1 MSPYP
6 VFTYICCIFS
16 FSQVSNTIVLRII
29 AVKLE
34 YRLVNNTGLEVNQGE
49 ASIITTGHL
58 SVQVNVADNTV
69 DIWYDV
75 TELPKYGEIQ
85 RLHSSGEWKSTTFF
99 SQKLLE
105 RGKIRYIST
114 YHGIQTQTNITDYFK
129 CRIILN
135 SQAKEEVLFPVEIR
149 WIQLKLTRSKMEVN
163 GLETAVLTPEDLHVI
178 SKVVKL
184 SESEIFFRLL
194 TVPKKGQLFLD
205 RKALHRNSTFS
216 QKNITDGLVKYELFN
231 RLHDDARDSFSF
243 QVFSL
248 HATST
253 PYDFRIN
260 IKAEST
266 TITIVNKGLSVL
278 EGASKV
284 ISKDV
289 LFSHTAS
296 NREVYYN
303 VTLSPKHGQIRKINL
318 SNSTSINDNIV
329 TFTNQDIMEERI
341 MYVHD
346 DSETKQDFFVFQII
360 VLKTHKHTYKK
371 EDRTTEEQ
379 SFNISVQ
386 LVNDQRPV
394 RVVDKIFHVAR
405 DGQRLVTLNDLR
417 YRDDDSDF
425 EDSWLVY
432 TRRGIP
438 MGELVL
444 ASDPSHRLF
453 EFTQRDIE
461 QVSIYIFI

>member
-1 MSPYP
+1 M
-6 VFTYICCIFS
+6 
-16 FSQVSNTIVLRII
+16 SNTVVLRII
-29 AVKLE
+29 AITLE

-49 ASIITTGHL
+49 TSIITTGHL
-58 SVQVNVADNTV
+58 AVRVNVADNTV

-75 TELPKYGEIQ
+75 TVLPKYGEIQ
-85 RLHSSGEWKSTTFF
+85 RLHSSGDWKSTTFF

-105 RGKIRYIST
+105 RKKIRYVST
-114 YHGIQTQTNITDYFK
+114 YHGIQTQNITDYFK
-129 CRIILN
+129 CRVIIN
-135 SQAKEEVLFPVEIR
+135 AQPKEEVVFPIEVQ
-149 WIQLKLTRSKMEVN
+149 WVQLKVTRSKMEIN

-178 SKVVKL
+178 SKGVKL
-184 SESEIFFRLL
+184 SEGNIFFRLL
-194 TVPKKGQLFLD
+194 TVPKKGQLFLN
-205 RKALHRNSTFS
+205 RKVLQRNSTFS

-231 RLHDDARDSFSF
+231 RLHDDTRDSFSF
-243 QVFSL
+243 QVFLL
-248 HATST
+248 HATSA

-266 TITIVNKGLSVL
+266 AMTIVNKGLSIL

-284 ISKDV
+284 ITKDV
-289 LFSHTAS
+289 LFTHTAS
-296 NREVYYN
+296 TLEIYYN
-303 VTLSPKHGQIRKINL
+303 VTMSPKYGQIRKINL
-318 SNSTSINDNIV
+318 SNSTSINDNV
-329 TFTNQDIMEERI
+329 VKFTNQDINEERI

-346 DSETKQDFFVFQII
+346 DSETKQDRFTFQII
-360 VLKTHKHTYKK
+360 VLKPQKHSNKK
-371 EDRTTEEQ
+371 EDMTTEEQ
-379 SFNISVQ
+379 VFNISIQ

-405 DGQRLVTLNDLR
+405 DGQRLVTLNDLC

-425 EDSWLVY
+425 EDNWLVY

-444 ASDPSHRLF
+444 ASDPSHRLY

-461 QVSIYIFI
+461 QVSVYIYL